1 MPPVQ
6 LHLDDPVA
14 PQHPQGVTPQTAA
27 ADTASATAPANNP
40 ATTTPASTSTYP
52 SAQPGQ
58 AAGPAPTPYAP
69 PPISQPPPTRTS
81 QDSQNG
87 SPPPPQPGAA
97 SIPPST
103 LPPPPKAG
111 ESPIATAPAKPQGSA
126 FTGALNQM
134 HIPPPPQTNLA
145 STHSTTAG
153 VPATGYVPPS
163 GSSGGPTTLNLGPVP
178 AATAAAA
185 GPQDG
190 PAGGRRSSEH
200 PPGYQQ
206 NVYAQ
211 EMTPAQRASLEGEQR
226 RDGFAAQL
234 GGAFGGNGGARDG
247 GLGGG
252 MVGAGLGG
260 GNAGAGVGGEGEGV
274 WGTAKSWLGAAGS
287 KLAETEEEV
296 WRRINGK

>member
-14 PQHPQGVTPQTAA
+14 PQHSQGVTPQTAA
-27 ADTASATAPANNP
+27 ADPASATGPANNP
-40 ATTTPASTSTYP
+40 ATTTSAAAPAYP
-52 SAQPGQ
+52 PAQPGQ
-58 AAGPAPTPYAP
+58 AAVPAPTPYAP
-69 PPISQPPPTRTS
+69 PASQPAPTRTS
-81 QDSQNG
+81 QPPQNG
-87 SPPPPQPGAA
+87 SPPPPQPGAV
-97 SIPPST
+97 PVPSSS

-111 ESPIATAPAKPQGSA
+111 ESPTATAKPQGTA
-126 FTGALNQM
+126 FTGVLNQM

-145 STHSTTAG
+145 PTHSTTVAA
-153 VPATGYVPPS
+153 PAAGYVPPS
-163 GSSGGPTTLNLGPVP
+163 GSGGPTTLNLGPVP
-178 AATAAAA
+178 PAAAPSSA
-185 GPQDG
+185 VAQDG
-190 PAGGRRSSEH
+190 PGRRSSEH

-226 RDGFAAQL
+226 REGFAAQL
-234 GGAFGGNGGARDG
+234 GGAFGGNAGPRDG

-252 MVGAGLGG
+252 MMG
-260 GNAGAGVGGEGEGV
+260 GNAGSGVGGEGEGV

>member
-40 ATTTPASTSTYP
+40 ATTTPASASTYP

-58 AAGPAPTPYAP
+58 AAGPAATPYAP

-81 QDSQNG
+81 QNPQDG

-97 SIPPST
+97 PVPPSA

-111 ESPIATAPAKPQGSA
+111 ESPVATAPAKPQGSA

-145 STHSTTAG
+145 STHSTTAAIPG
-153 VPATGYVPPS
+153 TGYVPLG

-178 AATAAAA
+178 AAAATATSQA
-185 GPQDG
+185 GS
-190 PAGGRRSSEH
+190 AGGRRSSEH

-226 RDGFAAQL
+226 REGFAAQL
-234 GGAFGGNGGARDG
+234 GGGLGGGGNGGDG
-247 GLGGG
+247 
-252 MVGAGLGG
+252 
-260 GNAGAGVGGEGEGV
+260 GVGGEGEGV

>member
-52 SAQPGQ
+52 PAQPGQ

-87 SPPPPQPGAA
+87 SPPPPQPGAVPVP
-97 SIPPST
+97 PPSS

-111 ESPIATAPAKPQGSA
+111 ESPVATTTAKPQGSA

-226 RDGFAAQL
+226 RDGFAAHL
-234 GGAFGGNGGARDG
+234 GG
-247 GLGGG
+247 GLGSGN
-252 MVGAGLGG
+252 VGNG
-260 GNAGAGVGGEGEGV
+260 GVGGEGEGV
-274 WGTAKSWLGAAGS
+274 WETAKTWLGAAGS

-296 WRRINGK
+296 WKRINGK

>member
-27 ADTASATAPANNP
+27 ADPASAAAPANNQ
-40 ATTTPASTSTYP
+40 ATTTSAAAPAYP

-58 AAGPAPTPYAP
+58 AAVPAPTSYAP
-69 PPISQPPPTRTS
+69 PTSQPAPTRTS
-81 QDSQNG
+81 QFSQDG
-87 SPPPPQPGAA
+87 SPPPPQPGAVPA
-97 SIPPST
+97 PSSSI
-103 LPPPPKAG
+103 PPPPKAG
-111 ESPIATAPAKPQGSA
+111 ESPAATATAKPQGTP

-145 STHSTTAG
+145 PTHSTT
-153 VPATGYVPPS
+153 VPAPGAGFASPS
-163 GSSGGPTTLNLGPVP
+163 GGGGPTTLNLGPVTTAP
-178 AATAAAA
+178 TSAA
-185 GPQDG
+185 QDG
-190 PAGGRRSSEH
+190 SGRRSSEH

-226 RDGFAAQL
+226 REGFAAQL
-234 GGAFGGNGGARDG
+234 GGAFGGNAGPRDG

-252 MVGAGLGG
+252 MMG
-260 GNAGAGVGGEGEGV
+260 GNAGGGVGGDGEGV
-274 WGTAKSWLGAAGS
+274 WGAAKSWLGAAGS